1 MWIRFLFKAAPR
13 VQSAF
18 EKTNICLLQPSSSDN
33 QYAGHA
39 CMSSV
44 QCASGKKAFEL
55 EFMKWEVVMA
65 PVAIETIHTCE
76 EHIILSANLDTSCDL
91 LIQSACFDLVK
102 NTMVVPIQELKSVMQ
117 KQKQAGK
124 GDNNWIHD
132 GGYPE
137 LSESGYKPWTICHK
151 SDPQA
156 RKTCRRSKVAEEGNG

>member
-65 PVAIETIHTCE
+65 PVAIETHTCE
-76 EHIILSANLDTSCDL
+76 EHIILSANWDTSCDL

-117 KQKQAGK
+117 KQKQVKETKIGSMMVDTQSCQNPDTSHGLYATRVILRQEK
-124 GDNNWIHD
+124 
-132 GGYPE
+132 
-137 LSESGYKPWTICHK
+137 L
-151 SDPQA
+151 
-156 RKTCRRSKVAEEGNG
+156 VEEAK